1 MKHPDLPI
9 VVGQSGDFTY
19 RSDRHVLNTELR
31 DNGET
36 LLLNVESFKEDGR
49 MKYFR

>member
-1 MKHPDLPI
+1 MKYPNLPI

-19 RSDRHVLNTELR
+19 RSDRHILNTELR

-36 LLLNVESFKEDGR
+36 LLLNVGNFNEDGM
-49 MKYFR
+49 MKFYR